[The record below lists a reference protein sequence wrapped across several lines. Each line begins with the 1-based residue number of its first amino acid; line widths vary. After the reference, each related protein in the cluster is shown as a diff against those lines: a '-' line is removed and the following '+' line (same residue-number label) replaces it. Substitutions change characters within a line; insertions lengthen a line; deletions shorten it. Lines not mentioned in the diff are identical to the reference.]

1 MDGFISVGSPITR
14 KTAKKSLEVLS
25 YIPIDHLLIE
35 LDYPYMSSIPT
46 VDGKNVFHRI
56 QEIRGYE
63 YKELEIKLDENAKRL
78 FKNLR

>member
-35 LDYPYMSSIPT
+35 LDYPYMISIT
-46 VDGKNVFHRI
+46 TLDGKNLLHRI